1 MQIPTKILM
10 HTIKHIRVL
19 CHYAN
24 KTYSDD
30 KKRTTNYNFKTS
42 NWIKTKPVPTVT
54 DIVRKIPAFMGGKP

>member
-1 MQIPTKILM
+1 M

-30 KKRTTNYNFKTS
+30 KK
-42 NWIKTKPVPTVT
+42 T
-54 DIVRKIPAFMGGKP
+54 DYELQL